1 MEAFREK
8 GIEAT
13 LINPGTITENDVETL
28 DKLKEAHEL
37 VITLEDGSLSGGF
50 GEKISRYYG
59 DSSMHVLNF
68 GAKKEFTDSVPTVK
82 LYERYYLTP
91 SQIVEDSLR
100 VLNIQ

>member
-1 MEAFREK
+1 MAILALGGFLGLGKENSAEAFREK

-50 GEKISRYYG
+50 W
-59 DSSMHVLNF
+59 
-68 GAKKEFTDSVPTVK
+68 
-82 LYERYYLTP
+82 
-91 SQIVEDSLR
+91 
-100 VLNIQ
+100 